1 MRKDIVRRTGN
12 QWWAERLVPILPGDR
27 ETLPRARMLQNTL
40 RQQLDTSAPQPQ
52 VSPVIC
58 THVLSCLVL
67 SCLVLSCLV
76 LSCLVL
82 SCLVLSCLVL
92 HAFATIMFSWRSNR
106 CDCLKF
112 LIASH
117 HACNHTLQYVGNCE
131 SLTGL
136 WQVCCHMRE
145 VVIY

>member
-58 THVLSCLVL
+58 THVLSCLALFCPVLVL
-67 SCLVLSCLV
+67 SSLVLSCPVLSCPALPCPVVSRLTLPCLVLSCLA
-76 LSCLVL
+76 LPCLVL
-82 SCLVLSCLVL
+82 STFTFTFCAVG
-92 HAFATIMFSWRSNR
+92 AFDIVRK
-106 CDCLKF
+106 LK
-112 LIASH
+112 LRI
-117 HACNHTLQYVGNCE
+117 C
-131 SLTGL
+131 
-136 WQVCCHMRE
+136 VCQL
-145 VVIY
+145 